1 MKYRTP
7 LSKVRGLGP
16 ASEGAAHWWM
26 QRLTAV
32 ALVPLTLWF
41 GFSVAAL
48 SGADYAALVSWIRLP
63 AVSVF
68 LIVLIIAALYHMQ
81 LGLKVIVEDYVHVKW
96 LNLLLIIGVDL
107 LSMVLIVA
115 GILSVLKI
123 VLGAN

>member
-7 LSKVRGLGP
+7 LSKVQGLGA

-41 GFSVAAL
+41 AFSVAAL
-48 SGADYAALVSWIRLP
+48 SGADYASLVAWIRVP
-63 AVSVF
+63 GVSVF

-96 LNLLLIIGVDL
+96 VNLVLIIGVNL
-107 LSMVLIVA
+107 LSVVLIVT

-123 VLGAN
+123 VLGAH